1 MTWHTP
7 FGDRHLIGEEA
18 DLVRQSLATM
28 LDELTSCRETGEE
41 PMLYGVTLFDEL
53 AWPQQLAILE
63 QLAQHLFLKTAE
75 TIELT
80 GVVDA
85 SVSAVY
91 QNIAQQIEMEIEL
104 HGVSPKEY
112 RCRWRQAS
120 LDALKE
126 WWEEE
131 PVGEDA
137 DLAKIDAACV
147 DIVSWH
153 GLVDLLADRV
163 LWDRDFELVHEV
175 IDAPPEHAAAL
186 RAALGIESSY
196 YTAIAPDPPDQQV
209 DELIDSLQSLTRA
222 KPR

>member
-7 FGDRHLIGEEA
+7 YGDRYLVGDEA
-18 DLVRQSLATM
+18 DLVRQSLAVM

-41 PMLYGVTLFDEL
+41 PIQYGVTLFDEL
-53 AWPQQLAILE
+53 AWSQQLAILE
-63 QLAQHLFLKTAE
+63 QLAQHLLLE
-75 TIELT
+75 TSETLELT

-91 QNIAQQIEMEIEL
+91 QNISQQIEMEIEL
-104 HGVSPKEY
+104 QGVSPRAY

-120 LDALKE
+120 LDALAG
-126 WWEEE
+126 WSEEE
-131 PVGEDA
+131 PSLEA
-137 DLAKIDAACV
+137 EFSHLHSESV
-147 DIVSWH
+147 DISQWH

-175 IDAPPEHAAAL
+175 IDAPPERAAAL

-196 YTAIAPDPPDQQV
+196 YTAIAPDPPDQKV
-209 DELIDSLQSLTRA
+209 DDLVDSLESLTRA

>member
-7 FGDRHLIGEEA
+7 YGDRHLIGDEA

-28 LDELTSCRETGEE
+28 LEELTSCRETGEE
-41 PMLYGVTLFDEL
+41 PFLYGVTLFDEL

-63 QLAQHLFLKTAE
+63 QLAQHLFLE
-75 TIELT
+75 TSDMIELT

-91 QNIAQQIEMEIEL
+91 RNIAQQIEMEIEL
-104 HGVSPKEY
+104 HGVSPQEY

-120 LDALKE
+120 LDAMNE
-126 WWEEE
+126 CSEE
-131 PVGEDA
+131 PDDDLPAMDA
-137 DLAKIDAACV
+137 DCLDTDRWHALV
-147 DIVSWH
+147 DI
-153 GLVDLLADRV
+153 LADRV

-175 IDAPPEHAAAL
+175 IDAPPERAAAL

-209 DELIDSLQSLTRA
+209 DELIDSLESLTRA